1 MGVIVLVCGVVGS
14 SVTSASH
21 HIGSAWPILNAGLPW
36 DQKFLDKTY
45 MDAKDEVSW
54 MAQET
59 V

>member
-1 MGVIVLVCGVVGS
+1 MLVCGVVGS
-14 SVTSASH
+14 SATSASH